1 MVVMEAWLKLLWRL
15 IDWWSIRSL
24 PYKYL
29 PRELELRGFSTQE
42 PAWIQLS
49 TKPIKIWI
57 NVKTLISIHTLISLV
72 YKSIKPKLCLLRH
85 EIVYKSIKSK
95 LCLLRHEKYF
105 DYLNLK
111 FLNRNKIM
119 MLIYYKLLTRYNWFS
134 YDLIFCLFIII
145 HYQLIASKKKSLY
158 KKK

>member
-1 MVVMEAWLKLLWRL
+1 MIKFVTLKLLLCVTCQWMINTKNDLTLNFGVYFNICGCPTRQWMVVMEAWLKLLWRL

-85 EIVYKSIKSK
+85 EIVYKRIKSK

-105 DYLNLK
+105 DHLNLK
-111 FLNRNKIM
+111 F
-119 MLIYYKLLTRYNWFS
+119 
-134 YDLIFCLFIII
+134 
-145 HYQLIASKKKSLY
+145 
-158 KKK
+158 